1 MHPTRTRRLLL
12 PALLVLALAIAAVA
26 GYAYWT
32 AGGSGSGTADAGT
45 TSALTVNQTTSVTGL
60 YPGGPAQA
68 LSGNFDNPNA
78 FGVYVADVS
87 GAISSVSPAGCAASN
102 FRLNGSPVTVNAT
115 VPSGVGV
122 GSWSGMSIEL
132 LETGVN
138 QDVCKN
144 ATVTISYTAS

>member
-1 MHPTRTRRLLL
+1 MHPTRTRRWLL
-12 PALLVLALAIAAVA
+12 PAILLLALSVAAVA

-45 TSALTVNQTTSVTGL
+45 TSALTVNQTTTVTGL

-87 GAISSVSPAGCAASN
+87 GSISSVSPAGCAVSN
-102 FRLNGSPVTVNAT
+102 FQLGGSPVTVNAT

-122 GSWSGMSIEL
+122 GSWSGMSVEL

-138 QDVCKN
+138 QDICKN
-144 ATVTISYTAS
+144 ATVTISYTAT